1 MGWWYYFP
9 AVATYK
15 VPVGVG
21 LVLALGLLSL
31 GWRAPRWD
39 EWGIALSLVAWAL
52 FMMNAKV
59 NIGFRHFLPAYL
71 FALAVAARPLALGG
85 VRWAVPAWCGLAVAG
100 LHAASFHPDYISYI
114 NYPRHKPHLAIS
126 DSNVDWGQGL
136 KQARAWLEAHPQHG
150 RTVWLSYF
158 GPDTRD
164 VRYYL
169 GDRAV
174 RLSEYDPSPARGLLI
189 ISPVHEAGT
198 YNPAPHYAMLRAR
211 EPDAMIGHC
220 WLVYDLDRPG
230 GAGTATGVAA
240 RVERP
245 RAGDEVGVVAQREE
259 RDAATVAQDHEAKDQ
274 R

>member
-15 VPVGVG
+15 VPIGAGV
-21 LVLALGLLSL
+21 VLALGLVSL
-31 GWRAPRWD
+31 ARRRPRWD
-39 EWGIALSLVAWAL
+39 EWGIALPLAAWML
-52 FMMNAKV
+52 FMINTKV
-59 NIGFRHFLPAYL
+59 NIGFRHCLAAYL
-71 FALAVAARPLALGG
+71 FALAAATRALALPG
-85 VRWAVPAWCGLAVAG
+85 VRWAVPAWSALAVAG

-136 KQARAWLEAHPQHG
+136 KQARAWLDAHPQHG
-150 RTVWLSYF
+150 RRVWLGYF

-174 RLSEYDPSPARGLLI
+174 RLGEGAPLPVQGLLI

-198 YNPAPHYAMLRAR
+198 YNPSPEYATLRAR
-211 EPDAMIGHC
+211 EPDAVIGHC
-220 WLVYDLDRPG
+220 WLVYDIDRPG
-230 GAGTATGVAA
+230 AAAGAGAL
-240 RVERP
+240 VERP
-245 RAGDEVGVVAQREE
+245 RAGEEVDVVAKREE
-259 RDAATVAQDHEAKDQ
+259 RGAIAIAQDHEAKDQ